1 MRQLNVGI
9 GPLLCAWL
17 SLGVSS
23 MASAQPVD
31 PRSRAQDLLGQIDQ
45 ALAARDGT
53 RADKLLEQAMTRA
66 PQPEVSLRLGRLAE
80 LEGRAVEALE
90 TALGVEGGAA
100 ALVHPGQHH
109 GLRV

>member
-9 GPLLCAWL
+9 GPLLCVSV

-53 RADKLLEQAMTRA
+53 RTSCWNKR
-66 PQPEVSLRLGRLAE
+66 
-80 LEGRAVEALE
+80 
-90 TALGVEGGAA
+90 
-100 ALVHPGQHH
+100 
-109 GLRV
+109 